1 MVLNFHSENSV
12 NVIWQ
17 TVNETKVEEII
28 VLNKT
33 LPTMTAINLANSEI
47 ERIMCTQSESFMKD
61 KLSKQH

>member
-1 MVLNFHSENSV
+1 MVWNFHSENSV

-28 VLNKT
+28 VLNKS

-47 ERIMCTQSESFMKD
+47 ERIMCTQS
-61 KLSKQH
+61 